1 VSHRDKSGT
10 QGSPE
15 ILSSF
20 SKDGSF
26 ARSVQHIDRAAIR
39 EQIAIIVLGS
49 AVEIVEAQ
57 IEHAKRGNIHIM
69 KYLFEKVDLFPAKP
83 AAESPKDESAATL
96 VFNSLKIPDEDVARF
111 KSGEFGS
118 SDTAKSDTVK

>member
-1 VSHRDKSGT
+1 MSHREKSDT

-15 ILSSF
+15 IISLL
-20 SKDGSF
+20 SKDDRS
-26 ARSVQHIDRAAIR
+26 ARSVQHIDRNAIR

-57 IEHAKRGNIHIM
+57 IEHAKRGNFQIM
-69 KYLFEKVDLFPAKP
+69 KYLFEKVDLFPTKS
-83 AAESPKDESAATL
+83 AAESSKDESAATL
-96 VFNSLKIPDEDVARF
+96 VFDSLKIPDEDVARF